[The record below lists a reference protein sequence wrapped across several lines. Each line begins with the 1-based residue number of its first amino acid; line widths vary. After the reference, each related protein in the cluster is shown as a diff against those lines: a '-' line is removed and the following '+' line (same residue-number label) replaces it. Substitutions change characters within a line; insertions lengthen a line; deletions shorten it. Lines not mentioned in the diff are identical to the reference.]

1 MKKTILI
8 IDDDV
13 TLSELIKDILENY
26 DYNVDHVI
34 SADKAYN
41 KLSINKYHLI
51 LLDINLPDQT
61 GFEIC
66 KEIRKVSQTPIIFAS
81 ARVGENDRITGFDL
95 GADDYIPKP
104 YSLKE
109 LIARINAVIR
119 RTYGNNND
127 EKIVNFSNVTVNI
140 TSRRVFKNN
149 NEITLSLKEFDLL
162 KYLCEHINTPISKE
176 VLISEVWGAFS
187 IVDPSSLTVHIRWL
201 REKLENNPAEPKFI
215 KTVYKIG
222 YMLEV
227 K

>member
-119 RTYGNNND
+119 RTYGNNNE
-127 EKIVNFSNVTVNI
+127 EKIINFSNVTVNI

-201 REKLENNPAEPKFI
+201 REKLENNPAEPKYI

>member
-1 MKKTILI
+1 MKKTVLI

-127 EKIVNFSNVTVNI
+127 EKIINFSNVTVNI

-201 REKLENNPAEPKFI
+201 REKLENNPAEPKYI